1 MKNKYSFLIFG
12 LSAWILFSCNEVSKT
27 SDSQLLSESQS
38 DWVTHSGLSKEAY
51 HDKVLGFLVGSAIGD
66 AMGAPTEMWSREDIR
81 EKYGFV
87 EGLDDMIREKSPEGI
102 WIDDLPAGGTTDD
115 TRWKVL
121 TMDYLAQEGYAHHP
135 KKFSAYIRQQYKEF
149 LDIFMVREE
158 QDSIL
163 KENSLMKS
171 QWLLEWD
178 KVSEAYLEEDLDQYI
193 VSLGRFY
200 GGEMVCAGLLYAP
213 AFGLLYPKQPE
224 KAYDA
229 AYNHSIFDLGY
240 AKDLSAIS
248 AAMVA
253 MAMDSDLP
261 PDSLMTTMEIDPR
274 GYFES
279 RLVGRTAYTIW
290 LKAKEISEQ
299 ARSLDTLTQGNSF
312 YPPSLQ
318 RAYELLDQHLQDMP
332 FHAGEISLQV
342 YTAMVFSDFDFM
354 KTLAFLTNYGR
365 DNDTTAALAG
375 AILGTYYGL
384 AQLPERESQQV
395 FQVSKEWLD
404 MDLELVARNFTSRIY
419 PE

>member
-1 MKNKYSFLIFG
+1 MRNKYSFLIFG
-12 LSAWILFSCNEVSKT
+12 VSVWILFSCKEGSKT
-27 SDSQLLSESQS
+27 SDSQLLSESQP
-38 DWVTHSGLSKEAY
+38 DWVSHSGLSKEAY
-51 HDKVLGFLVGSAIGD
+51 HDKVLGFLIGSAIGD
-66 AMGAPTEMWSREDIR
+66 AMGAPTEMWSRDEIR

-102 WIDDLPAGGTTDD
+102 WINDLPAGGTTDD

-149 LDIFMVREE
+149 LDVFKESEE

-163 KENSLMKS
+163 QENSLMKS
-171 QWLLEWD
+171 QWLLEWE
-178 KVSEAYLEEDLDQYI
+178 KVSEAYLAEDLDQYI
-193 VSLGRFY
+193 VSLGKFY

-213 AFGLLYPKQPE
+213 AFGLLYPRQPE
-224 KAYDA
+224 KAYA
-229 AYNHSIFDLGY
+229 AAFNHSIFDLGY

-253 MAMDSDLP
+253 MAMDTDLP
-261 PDSLMTTMEIDPR
+261 PDSLMTTMEIDPQ

-299 ARSLDTLTQGNSF
+299 SRSFDTLTQGNSF

-375 AILGTYYGL
+375 AILGTYYGR
-384 AQLPERESQQV
+384 AQLPEKESRQV
-395 FQVSKEWLD
+395 IQVSKEWLD
-404 MDLELVARNFTSRIY
+404 MDLELVARNFTSRFY
-419 PE
+419 SE